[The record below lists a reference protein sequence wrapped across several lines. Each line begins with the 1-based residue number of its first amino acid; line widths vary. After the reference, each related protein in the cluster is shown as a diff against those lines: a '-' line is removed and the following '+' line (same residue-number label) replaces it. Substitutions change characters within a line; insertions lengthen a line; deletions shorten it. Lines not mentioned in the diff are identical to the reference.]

1 MKNKEFDKLWK
12 KFSEAKTE
20 ETQYEIMKEFMF
32 SSSLEDLLA
41 WNRFLGEKG
50 DKMWAEYRKTGLSE
64 EDKAFYKE
72 QFARFDDL
80 VAKLNLSKA
89 A

>member
-1 MKNKEFDKLWK
+1 MNNKKFDKLWK

-20 ETQYEIMKEFMF
+20 EEQYAIMKEFMF
-32 SSSLEDLLA
+32 SSNLDELLE
-41 WNRFLGEKG
+41 WNHYLGGKG
-50 DKMWAEYRKTGLSE
+50 LKTWAEHRKTGLSE

-72 QFARFDDL
+72 QFAKFDEL
-80 VAKLNLSKA
+80 EATLKLRRA

>member
-1 MKNKEFDKLWK
+1 MEKKEFDKLWN

-20 ETQYEIMKEFMF
+20 EAQYAIMKEFMF
-32 SSSLEDLLA
+32 NSSLEDLLA
-41 WNRFLGEKG
+41 WNHYLGDKG
-50 DKMWAEYRKTGLSE
+50 RKMWAEYRKTGLSE

-72 QFARFDDL
+72 QFAKFDEL
-80 VAKLNLSKA
+80 EATLKLRRA